1 MLKTGAL
8 IKLVESRIFRLF
20 LLKKIKLTILKH
32 FSENS
37 QTLTRY
43 NMLSNQKRIFIQIVL
58 EVLIMEKENR
68 TYTYTYSAKQH
79 EEVDSIR
86 KKYLPKEEDKME
98 QLRKLD
104 QKSTER
110 GKVTAIIMG
119 IISSL
124 VLGIGMCCSMI
135 WTDFFVVGILIGI
148 VGLAGL
154 AFVYPLYINIIAK
167 DRKKLAPQIIA
178 LSDELMK

>member
-1 MLKTGAL
+1 
-8 IKLVESRIFRLF
+8 
-20 LLKKIKLTILKH
+20 
-32 FSENS
+32 
-37 QTLTRY
+37 
-43 NMLSNQKRIFIQIVL
+43 
-58 EVLIMEKENR
+58 MEEEKR
-68 TYTYTYSAKQH
+68 TYTYTYSARQH
-79 EEVDSIR
+79 EEVDNIR

-110 GKVTAIIMG
+110 GKITA

-124 VLGIGMCCSMI
+124 ILGIGMCCTML
-135 WTDFFVVGILIGI
+135 WTDFFAAGVVIGI

-154 AFVYPLYINIIAK
+154 AFVYPLYINIIAR

>member
-1 MLKTGAL
+1 
-8 IKLVESRIFRLF
+8 
-20 LLKKIKLTILKH
+20 
-32 FSENS
+32 
-37 QTLTRY
+37 
-43 NMLSNQKRIFIQIVL
+43 
-58 EVLIMEKENR
+58 MEEEKR
-68 TYTYTYSAKQH
+68 TYTYTYSARQH
-79 EEVDSIR
+79 EEVDNIR

-110 GKVTAIIMG
+110 GKITAIIMG

-124 VLGIGMCCSMI
+124 ILGIGMCCTML
-135 WTDFFVVGILIGI
+135 WTDFFAAGVVIGI

-154 AFVYPLYINIIAK
+154 AFVYPLYINIIAR